1 MEDHIQ
7 MSVCVF
13 EAVVL
18 NSGIRLGLQGESS
31 MNVGWGAVMWKE
43 KAVTVLRGNSKH
55 GGLEGRQ
62 GPGLFWEHQEGQ
74 EGRGVVNVRLN

>member
-31 MNVGWGAVMWKE
+31 MNVG
-43 KAVTVLRGNSKH
+43 
-55 GGLEGRQ
+55 
-62 GPGLFWEHQEGQ
+62 
-74 EGRGVVNVRLN
+74 